1 MQKGIFNWFGFLDP
15 IEVRLEQIA
24 RSGFGHVALWWED
37 ETWPK
42 LVKRFDMIKMAEKA
56 GMEVDSIH
64 LPYLEI
70 NEIWQEDNRK
80 ISETY
85 ENYLREIATV
95 GGKLCVLHLQNEWYE
110 PEQLEPGYR
119 FVQSMV
125 TLAEQLDLKI
135 ALENTH
141 FTHLVSEALRLFPSR
156 NLGICYDSS
165 HDFYR
170 SETHGELLKKHSE
183 RLFCLHLSDT
193 DGEEDRHWTLGP
205 GIVDLSLLTEEFRSA
220 SYQGVRT
227 LEVIANARQK
237 ERGAEAFLAEAYRSL
252 DLLES
257 KV

>member
-42 LVKRFDMIKMAEKA
+42 LVKRFDMIKMVEKA
-56 GMEVDSIH
+56 GLALDSIH

-70 NEIWQEDNRK
+70 NDIWQEDNRK
-80 ISETY
+80 ISEIY
-85 ENYLREIATV
+85 QNYLQEIASS

-110 PEQLEPGYR
+110 PETLEPGYR

-125 TLAEQLDLKI
+125 TLAEQLKIKI

-141 FTHLVSEALRLFPSR
+141 HTHLLSEALRLFPSR
-156 NLGICYDSS
+156 NLGMCYDSS
-165 HDFYR
+165 HDFYQT
-170 SETHGELLKKHSE
+170 ETQGELLKKHSE

-193 DGEEDRHWTLGP
+193 DGQEDRHWTLGP
-205 GIVDLSLLTEEFRSA
+205 GIVDLGMLKNEFRSVG
-220 SYQGVRT
+220 YQGVRT
-227 LEVIANARQK
+227 LEVIANERQK
-237 ERGAEAFLAEAYRSL
+237 ELGAEGFLAEAYQSL
-252 DLLES
+252 DLL
-257 KV
+257 KRKI